1 MAIKR
6 LHSRALSPVNL
17 FLFLYF
23 LIPGIAQADSSIVA
37 SPLPRIA
44 LIIDDLGNVS
54 STGMRIA
61 NFDWP
66 VVLAVLPHTPYAEE
80 IAQTAHRSGKEV
92 MLHLPLQAM
101 PGSVS
106 GGTGSIR
113 LDTSRAQLNYILDA
127 DLNSVPFIVGVNNH
141 MGSLI
146 TRHPGHMHWLMTE
159 LKSRGNLFFVDSYTS
174 AASVAL
180 QLAREQGIPATRR
193 DVFLDNE
200 ASAPA
205 IDKEFQRLK
214 KLARERG
221 TAVGIGH
228 PHLATI
234 SYLERELPKL
244 REQGFQ
250 LVTISELIAVQL
262 ETP

>member
-6 LHSRALSPVNL
+6 LQCRAVFLAGLIL
-17 FLFLYF
+17 FLCILW
-23 LIPGIAQADSSIVA
+23 PGIAQADSSIE
-37 SPLPRIA
+37 SPPMPRIA

-61 NFDWP
+61 NFKWP
-66 VVLAVLPHTPYAEE
+66 VVLAVLPHTPYAVE

-92 MLHLPLQAM
+92 MLHLPLQAVQ
-101 PGSVS
+101 GSVS
-106 GGTGSIR
+106 GAAGSIQ
-113 LDTSRAQLNYILDA
+113 LDTSRSQLNDILDA
-127 DLNSVPFIVGVNNH
+127 DLSSIPFIVGVNNH

-146 TRHPGHMHWLMTE
+146 TRHPGHMRWLMSE
-159 LKSRGNLFFVDSYTS
+159 LKSRGSLFFVDSYTTT
-174 AASVAL
+174 ASVAL
-180 QLAREQGIPATRR
+180 QLAREQGVPATRR

-234 SYLERELPKL
+234 RYLEQALPRLK
-244 REQGFQ
+244 EQGFQ
-250 LVTISELIAVQL
+250 LVSISELIAAQS
-262 ETP
+262 EAQ